1 MSKVVLKEKGK
12 VKLSRNNLVIETV
25 RDLES
30 VEWFANRLD
39 RLGQNYILIKDRDG
53 TIQEDNNK
61 KSAVIYRLYSDYQFF
76 S

>member
-61 KSAVIYRLYSDYQFF
+61 KSAVIYRLYSDCQFF